1 MNNMNYLHV
10 WKTIE
15 LREIY
20 LFSQLK
26 GSHICIPF
34 RSVAH
39 LYSTT

>member
-10 WKTIE
+10 WKIIK
-15 LREIY
+15 LREID

-26 GSHICIPF
+26 GSHTCIPF

-39 LYSTT
+39 VYSTT